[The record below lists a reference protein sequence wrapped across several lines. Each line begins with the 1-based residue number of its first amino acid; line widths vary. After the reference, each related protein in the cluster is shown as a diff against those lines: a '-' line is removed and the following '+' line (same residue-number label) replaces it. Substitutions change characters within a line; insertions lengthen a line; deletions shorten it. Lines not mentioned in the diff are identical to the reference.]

1 MQTRSSLLVCAALL
15 SGCGGGR
22 SDSDAT
28 DATSSGG
35 MTGSSGS
42 SSTTADG
49 PTTGHASATTGTS
62 DLSTGT
68 GSSGPGT
75 STSSSSGDEPS
86 TGPVMTTSMTTA
98 MTTGTSTTDGT
109 TDDPAEPAPDWALE
123 DVNPN
128 SASYQQQ
135 VARSGYAGKVSG
147 WYFAHAT

>member
-49 PTTGHASATTGTS
+49 PTTGMSVGTTTS
-62 DLSTGT
+62 EMSTGT